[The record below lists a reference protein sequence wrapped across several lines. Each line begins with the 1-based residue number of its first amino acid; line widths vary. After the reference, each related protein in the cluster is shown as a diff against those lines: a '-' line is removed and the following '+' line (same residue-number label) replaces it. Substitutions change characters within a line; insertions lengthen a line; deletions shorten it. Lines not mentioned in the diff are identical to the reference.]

1 MGKYMHSVPKP
12 KLTNLIK
19 LQHGWH
25 HTNARKKEIQGD
37 EEDTDGM
44 SDNCPLQCGHVEQ
57 DHHYLTCT
65 TQPVYKQIR
74 HETQSLDS
82 SLTMFGTHL
91 DLRNILICSV

>member
-1 MGKYMHSVPKP
+1 MHSVPKP

-19 LQHGWH
+19 LQHSWQN
-25 HTNARKKEIQGD
+25 TNARKKKIQGD

-65 TQPVYKQIR
+65 AQPGYKQIR
-74 HETQSLDS
+74 RETQSLDG
-82 SLTMFGTHL
+82 SLTTLGTHP
-91 DLRNILICSV
+91 DHRNILIRLV